1 MWRKEMKNKKYQITI
16 TKNGSNF
23 DPSNNLSEPII
34 EVDMGDILNA
44 HYYHDLSGEISV
56 DVEGE
61 PVFFSDSGKMH
72 HQIDDL
78 RKEIVKK
85 EKELNQ
91 HIKGMKLALVAMEA
105 GLKAAN
111 ATIKKNKK
119 SVPKPE
125 KIAKQKHHRDDCY
138 CKSCYEGS
146 YR

>member
-1 MWRKEMKNKKYQITI
+1 MKSKRYKIII
-16 TKNGSNF
+16 TKDSSNF
-23 DPSNNLSEPII
+23 DPSTSFPEPII

-44 HYYHDLSGEISV
+44 HYYHDLSGEICV

-78 RKEIVKK
+78 REEIVKK
-85 EKELNQ
+85 EKELAQ

-105 GLKAAN
+105 GLKTAKKV
-111 ATIKKNKK
+111 IKKNKK
-119 SVPKPE
+119 NYPKTE
-125 KIAKQKHHRDDCY
+125 KRVKQKHHRDDCY
-138 CKSCYEGS
+138 CKSCYAGS